1 MGGEIDLS
9 LEKIMPSKSL
19 QDTEECRARAGSL
32 APQSRIT
39 DRVGNSGMRST
50 DSICPQAAPSRS
62 ISA

>member
-1 MGGEIDLS
+1 
-9 LEKIMPSKSL
+9 MPSKSL

-50 DSICPQAAPSRS
+50 DSVCPQAAPSRS